1 MLRIKDELGL
11 VLRAVQFAAH
21 DPSARRLCNAGG

>member
-1 MLRIKDELGL
+1 MPRTKDELGL

-21 DPSARRLCNAGG
+21 DPSARRLCNGGG